1 MPAVDKDESIA
12 EWDRILGALFD
23 GAIPVNAEWTAP
35 AEIVAVLNAVSS
47 RSNHMFYP
55 DGGGMDLLGAQL
67 DTEGNIE
74 WAVDEGGLQ
83 SFVHVARPLKL
94 TFWNPGPYGHEANF
108 IFEVDA
114 LAPVGPETS
123 RGEYVEELTEI
134 SAGEYEPLS
143 SWENGH
149 SRNGEP
155 LDRARRVVRTIKA
168 ARYAIFGKG
177 SLYNRH
183 TSTGFDA
190 YSAVHNNPGN
200 FARIVE
206 DMAQIEL

>member
-1 MPAVDKDESIA
+1 MPAVEKDELIA
-12 EWDRILGALFD
+12 EWDNILGALFG
-23 GAIPVNAEWTAP
+23 GAIPVSAEWTVP

-55 DGGGMDLLGAQL
+55 DGGGLDLLGAQL
-67 DTEGNIE
+67 DTEGNVE

-108 IFEVDA
+108 ILEVDA
-114 LAPVGPETS
+114 LAPVGPEAS

-134 SAGEYEPLS
+134 SVGEYEPLS
-143 SWENGH
+143 SWENGY

-155 LDRARRVVRTIKA
+155 LDGARRVVRTIKA

-177 SLYNRH
+177 SLYNSHR
-183 TSTGFDA
+183 STNFDA
-190 YSAVHNNPGN
+190 YNAVHNDQVK
-200 FARIVE
+200 FTRTVE
-206 DMAQIEL
+206 DMAQVEM